1 MAGGP
6 RAPFPACG
14 RVRAGSPAPPPRPPL
29 PSPRRGPGSTSLAA
43 CQPCGVLGPAWSS
56 LILQVVG
63 DPGLCIPSACW
74 GFHRL
79 ELVQPVSDPWG
90 PSAGLDLWAPRPPPP
105 PVPSAPYSSARAKAG
120 TQGCWASAP
129 RGSGLNQPDVAVP
142 TGVTPCRPGLW
153 PQPRGRGHMRCP
165 RSSER
170 CGRQPRAGP
179 VGSRPEPEASR
190 DADSGAAW
198 PRRRPAHGLF
208 VVWSSRSE
216 RGLGGNGRHAAA
228 SRQGGWETKAP
239 AVPASGSLSLCLS
252 GFPGCRDPRGRLGRP
267 VDAAVRGSGGAGYPR
282 LDALR
287 RRLRSRRAVPRG
299 PVLSGPSA
307 PRSRGVSSCPEAAAR
322 GCRVAATAP
331 GRVRV

>member
-1 MAGGP
+1 MPPGARP
-6 RAPFPACG
+6 RALSSVLGAVRPSAPG
-14 RVRAGSPAPPPRPPL
+14 RPSGVQAGARSEQGRGQRSRLAS
-29 PSPRRGPGSTSLAA
+29 PSPR
-43 CQPCGVLGPAWSS
+43 
-56 LILQVVG
+56 
-63 DPGLCIPSACW
+63 
-74 GFHRL
+74 
-79 ELVQPVSDPWG
+79 
-90 PSAGLDLWAPRPPPP
+90 
-105 PVPSAPYSSARAKAG
+105 
-120 TQGCWASAP
+120 
-129 RGSGLNQPDVAVP
+129 N
-142 TGVTPCRPGLW
+142 
-153 PQPRGRGHMRCP
+153 
-165 RSSER
+165 
-170 CGRQPRAGP
+170 
-179 VGSRPEPEASR
+179 
-190 DADSGAAW
+190 
-198 PRRRPAHGLF
+198 GLF

-252 GFPGCRDPRGRLGRP
+252 GFPGCRDPRGRLGRR
-267 VDAAVRGSGGAGYPR
+267 VDAAVGGSGGAGYPR